1 MKVYEK
7 PFFKVSVAPFISY
20 HLFIKEVTHEIRI
33 FQKQSKTKG
42 LRRKSEKSAL
52 SGSTGQQQKSCHF

>member
-1 MKVYEK
+1 MKNQ
-7 PFFKVSVAPFISY
+7 FFKVSIAPSISY
-20 HLFIKEVTHEIRI
+20 HLFIKEVTHEIKF
-33 FQKQSKTKG
+33 FQKQSKIKG

>member
-1 MKVYEK
+1 MKDYEK
-7 PFFKVSVAPFISY
+7 VFFKVSLAPAVSH
-20 HLFIKEVTHEIRI
+20 HLFIKEVTHEIKC
-33 FQKQSKTKG
+33 FQKQSKNKG